1 MAKLK
6 SNKNDNPLKS
16 ATDLSGEVPYKKF
29 QFKRD
34 FSLLC
39 TLHPNKRK
47 EKLEVHSKTEANL
60 PARGLVYVL
69 CIDGKILKIGCT
81 TMAFKK
87 RVQSY
92 NCGRRHFRANGTC
105 STTNYFILQ
114 SLLNIGKTVD
124 VYAYFPVMKKY
135 TIFGTKGEERFPSPK
150 AVEKEVLARFVKR
163 HGKVP
168 IGCTRK

>member
-1 MAKLK
+1 MAMA
-6 SNKNDNPLKS
+6 NKNDNPLKS
-16 ATDLSGEVPYKKF
+16 ASDLSDEVPYEKF
-29 QFKRD
+29 QFKRH

-47 EKLEVHSKTEANL
+47 ERLEVRSQNETSL
-60 PARGLVYVL
+60 PAKGLVYVL

-81 TMAFKK
+81 ITAFEK

-92 NCGRRHFRANGTC
+92 NCGRRRFRANGTC

-124 VYAYFPVMKKY
+124 VYVYFPAIKKY
-135 TIFGTKGEERFPSPK
+135 NIFGTKGEERFPSPK

-168 IGCTRK
+168 IGCTQK